1 MENDGILSIRLDNW
15 KAVKLKEVCSKIF
28 SGGTPNTN
36 KREYWNGNLPWL
48 SSGETNNR
56 FIRRTK
62 SSISEDGVENSSTR
76 LAHARSTVIAS
87 AGQGHT
93 RGQASYLLI
102 DTYINQSIIALFP
115 RENLLD
121 SRFLFYSLTPKYDR
135 FRQISDDHSIRGSL
149 TTRILAEEYIQMPPL
164 KEQKAISKILSD
176 LDSKIE
182 LNQQM
187 NKTLESIAQAIF
199 KHWFIDF
206 EFPDENGQPYKSS
219 GGEMV
224 DSELGEIPK
233 GWRVGRI
240 EELTNVSSGKRPLER
255 SETRTELFSVELIGA
270 SSVMGYTKE
279 PLINEKVIVIGRVGT
294 HGVVQRTFGPSW
306 PSDNTLIF
314 SSTNT
319 EYIFQCLKR
328 IDYESLNV
336 GSTQPL
342 ITQTQLKKYQIIIP
356 CKDILEKFETTASIL
371 YTKVFTNKLELEN
384 LRVILDLLLHKL
396 MSGKI
401 RVPLEE

>member
-1 MENDGILSIRLDNW
+1 MIELRYG
-15 KAVKLKEVCSKIF
+15 KGLKEGERRNGPYTVYGSNGIIGYHDQYLVEGPGIIIGRKGSVGTVSF
-28 SGGTPNTN
+28 S
-36 KREYWNGNLPWL
+36 RENFWP
-48 SSGETNNR
+48 
-56 FIRRTK
+56 
-62 SSISEDGVENSSTR
+62 
-76 LAHARSTVIAS
+76 
-87 AGQGHT
+87 
-93 RGQASYLLI
+93 I
-102 DTYINQSIIALFP
+102 DTTYYIIFKNTEDYTFWFYFLKTLNLYQMNTHSAVPGLN
-115 RENLLD
+115 RENVYNL
-121 SRFLFYSLTPKYDR
+121 
-135 FRQISDDHSIRGSL
+135 
-149 TTRILAEEYIQMPPL
+149 RIEIPSYP
-164 KEQKAISKILSD
+164 EQKAISKILSD